1 MPLSKETGKN
11 REKEIER
18 ERESKGD
25 VYIFDF
31 INTYINK
38 IVMHL

>member
-11 REKEIER
+11 REKEIG
-18 ERESKGD
+18 RESKGD